1 MITSNSTNNHFYGNA
16 NIYIYIYIF
25 IYLKKEF
32 LFFFKK
38 SILGGVFLTKEHLLI
53 PNGHGRHIVMLV
65 CMASY
70 MMAGYGHTN
79 HAFRVNVPS

>member
-16 NIYIYIYIF
+16 KKIKIIF
-25 IYLKKEF
+25 LFKEF

-65 CMASY
+65 CIASY
-70 MMAGYGHTN
+70 MIAGYGHAN